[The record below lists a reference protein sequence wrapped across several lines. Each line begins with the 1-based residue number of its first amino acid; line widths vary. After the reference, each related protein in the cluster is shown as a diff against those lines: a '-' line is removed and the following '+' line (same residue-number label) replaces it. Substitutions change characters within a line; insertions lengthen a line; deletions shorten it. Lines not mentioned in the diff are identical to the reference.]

1 MFIPIG
7 AAGAAGAGSRA
18 AGPLGGGGG
27 GRERLLEDKG
37 DAGAGGAVGL
47 GDGVLVVHLGE
58 GGGGG
63 GGSLRRAGSESRN
76 GGLARGAPSL
86 PGQTRPPSH
95 HVTEGDAKGLLA
107 AISLRATR

>member
-27 GRERLLEDKG
+27 GRERLLEDEG

-47 GDGVLVVHLGE
+47 GDGVLVVRLGGGE
-58 GGGGG
+58 GGLASPGR
-63 GGSLRRAGSESRN
+63 LRDPQRRAGVQGPIPSGPN
-76 GGLARGAPSL
+76 APALAPC
-86 PGQTRPPSH
+86 H
-95 HVTEGDAKGLLA
+95 
-107 AISLRATR
+107 